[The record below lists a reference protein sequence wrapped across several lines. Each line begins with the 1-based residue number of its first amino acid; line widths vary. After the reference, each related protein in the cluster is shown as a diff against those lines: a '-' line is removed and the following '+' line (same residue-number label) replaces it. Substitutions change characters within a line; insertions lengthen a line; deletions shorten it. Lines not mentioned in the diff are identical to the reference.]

1 MHRRAGSH
9 PPASRARRLRSTAGA
24 SASPPYGSRAM
35 RSTTPHS
42 GTSRGCDAEISGVRT
57 SSPRTGSGRP
67 AAARCRTRQSARQA
81 PPQAPR
87 RPPGGAPRRNECP
100 RRASARAMPARRE
113 RFGSRILRRQQA
125 GAVVPDERVQAPHPA
140 VRTDRRQQAPTASR
154 SARRRRP
161 VRGSFTRS
169 ESAESKDCSRPR
181 GNAEFWT
188 RVDRKMLWWPGH
200 RQTDRFR
207 VCSPASRRVA
217 ALRPRFRGA
226 HGLDAG
232 SAHAVQTCPCLTMP
246 HSRPPRCCGRPSV
259 QIDAVSDDR

>member
-1 MHRRAGSH
+1 MGRPS
-9 PPASRARRLRSTAGA
+9 
-24 SASPPYGSRAM
+24 GSRPSAVQ
-35 RSTTPHS
+35 TVTKL
-42 GTSRGCDAEISGVRT
+42 TSRVLAVPSGCL
-57 SSPRTGSGRP
+57 
-67 AAARCRTRQSARQA
+67 
-81 PPQAPR
+81 PR
-87 RPPGGAPRRNECP
+87 RPSTAPARAPAPCRRS
-100 RRASARAMPARRE
+100 ASAPARVSTSTILVDALPHLICYRE
-113 RFGSRILRRQQA
+113 TVVASQLLLPKEATMSTISPGTRQELVT
-125 GAVVPDERVQAPHPA
+125 AVA
-140 VRTDRRQQAPTASR
+140 DRYRQSTA
-154 SARRRRP
+154 
-161 VRGSFTRS
+161 
-169 ESAESKDCSRPR
+169 AEKRLICSRPR

>member
-1 MHRRAGSH
+1 MPRWETGRK
-9 PPASRARRLRSTAGA
+9 
-24 SASPPYGSRAM
+24 
-35 RSTTPHS
+35 
-42 GTSRGCDAEISGVRT
+42 
-57 SSPRTGSGRP
+57 RTG
-67 AAARCRTRQSARQA
+67 
-81 PPQAPR
+81 
-87 RPPGGAPRRNECP
+87 
-100 RRASARAMPARRE
+100 
-113 RFGSRILRRQQA
+113 
-125 GAVVPDERVQAPHPA
+125 
-140 VRTDRRQQAPTASR
+140 
-154 SARRRRP
+154 ARRRRP
-161 VRGSFTRS
+161 CRRVRGRPSAVQRGRSPVRRRAAGTGRASKSWFGGCPPTRAAA
-169 ESAESKDCSRPR
+169 EGRGARGRRVRRRATARRSAEAGRGRAGGCSRPR

>member
-1 MHRRAGSH
+1 
-9 PPASRARRLRSTAGA
+9 
-24 SASPPYGSRAM
+24 M
-35 RSTTPHS
+35 RHVRVGLVTVISVLAIAFAYLTS
-42 GTSRGCDAEISGVRT
+42 GGLPVLVE
-57 SSPRTGSGRP
+57 GSGPDGQGTMLQAKLGWLAPLVAYHMINRP
-67 AAARCRTRQSARQA
+67 EFR
-81 PPQAPR
+81 
-87 RPPGGAPRRNECP
+87 
-100 RRASARAMPARRE
+100 
-113 RFGSRILRRQQA
+113 
-125 GAVVPDERVQAPHPA
+125 
-140 VRTDRRQQAPTASR
+140 
-154 SARRRRP
+154 
-161 VRGSFTRS
+161 
-169 ESAESKDCSRPR
+169 CSRPR

>member
-1 MHRRAGSH
+1 MRQGSSPRARGNSLGLPVLVADSGSILAACGDPCPRDRRGTLLAGSSPRAGNTDQVLAKYLRTRAHPRARGEHHRRADHARKFNGPS
-9 PPASRARRLRSTAGA
+9 PRARGTPC
-24 SASPPYGSRAM
+24 PP
-35 RSTTPHS
+35 
-42 GTSRGCDAEISGVRT
+42 
-57 SSPRTGSGRP
+57 
-67 AAARCRTRQSARQA
+67 
-81 PPQAPR
+81 
-87 RPPGGAPRRNECP
+87 
-100 RRASARAMPARRE
+100 
-113 RFGSRILRRQQA
+113 RIYLPLD
-125 GAVVPDERVQAPHPA
+125 G
-140 VRTDRRQQAPTASR
+140 
-154 SARRRRP
+154 
-161 VRGSFTRS
+161 
-169 ESAESKDCSRPR
+169 CSRPR

>member
-1 MHRRAGSH
+1 MRTRLWMSLVVSNMLGRTRPTAGQSPSGSAGDRRAAQRPVGLGGGL
-9 PPASRARRLRSTAGA
+9 RNAR
-24 SASPPYGSRAM
+24 P
-35 RSTTPHS
+35 
-42 GTSRGCDAEISGVRT
+42 D
-57 SSPRTGSGRP
+57 
-67 AAARCRTRQSARQA
+67 Q
-81 PPQAPR
+81 R
-87 RPPGGAPRRNECP
+87 RVPSKT
-100 RRASARAMPARRE
+100 RRATRGPENQGCNRRRYMAIRAA
-113 RFGSRILRRQQA
+113 LA
-125 GAVVPDERVQAPHPA
+125 AVTVGWLA
-140 VRTDRRQQAPTASR
+140 TSAPTAATVEIAIEAARNTTEYRAIANTAQSAAEAEGTLALDRPSR
-154 SARRRRP
+154 RLIQQGLRNEGFDP
-161 VRGSFTRS
+161 
-169 ESAESKDCSRPR
+169 CSRPR

>member
-1 MHRRAGSH
+1 MLVFRFEDGVAGRRDLDRLPLAEQEFHELPALLQVVPGPVAG
-9 PPASRARRLRSTAGA
+9 AYVFVFMVLLFRQGVRLVTAGGFGYERGLIVCI
-24 SASPPYGSRAM
+24 SFWVGLGFQFGFLFPDHLPQW
-35 RSTTPHS
+35 
-42 GTSRGCDAEISGVRT
+42 SRGILDNGM
-57 SSPRTGSGRP
+57 
-67 AAARCRTRQSARQA
+67 AA
-81 PPQAPR
+81 
-87 RPPGGAPRRNECP
+87 GG
-100 RRASARAMPARRE
+100 
-113 RFGSRILRRQQA
+113 IV
-125 GAVVPDERVQAPHPA
+125 AVALTLLV
-140 VRTDRRQQAPTASR
+140 SL
-154 SARRRRP
+154 
-161 VRGSFTRS
+161 
-169 ESAESKDCSRPR
+169 CSRPR

-200 RQTDRFR
+200 RQTGRFR